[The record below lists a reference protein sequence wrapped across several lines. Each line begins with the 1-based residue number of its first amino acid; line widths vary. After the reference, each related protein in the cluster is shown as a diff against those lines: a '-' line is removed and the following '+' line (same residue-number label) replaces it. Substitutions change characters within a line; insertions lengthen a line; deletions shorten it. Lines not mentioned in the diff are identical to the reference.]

1 VADIHIPKLI
11 RADARQ
17 IPLADGSVQCIVTSP
32 PFYGLW
38 KYDGAQDGVWD
49 GRLGCEHEW
58 VGGGKVMNRRQAG
71 NEWQHTTVAALNFQ
85 ERIMS
90 KKKYYVFRPYGE
102 DEGWVALLTEAEA
115 DQLQERLNKLEDASG
130 DPPYYL
136 YPMEGTTAKKIAEAL
151 DMEAMDIARKERA
164 S

>member
-1 VADIHIPKLI
+1 
-11 RADARQ
+11 
-17 IPLADGSVQCIVTSP
+17 
-32 PFYGLW
+32 
-38 KYDGAQDGVWD
+38 
-49 GRLGCEHEW
+49 
-58 VGGGKVMNRRQAG
+58 
-71 NEWQHTTVAALNFQ
+71 
-85 ERIMS
+85 MS

-151 DMEAMDIARKERA
+151 DMEAMDIARKEGA